1 MYLSS
6 HTNAESFYNVGPST
20 AEWVASS
27 FATQQLCR
35 PLYGMQSC
43 NKKRYCLVQIV
54 KVHSMSLFVYSVSG
68 FCFKLEILYV
78 W

>member
-1 MYLSS
+1 MWDQ
-6 HTNAESFYNVGPST
+6 AT

-27 FATQQLCR
+27 YATQQWC
-35 PLYGMQSC
+35 PLWGKQSC
-43 NKKRYCLVQIV
+43 YKKQYCLVQIV
-54 KVHSMSLFVYSVSG
+54 KVHSMSVFVYSVGG